1 MKIAIIDYES
11 GNLKSVSKAVEL
23 ASNNILNKSDV
34 KIINSANELKN
45 FDKIVLPGQ
54 GSFKQC
60 YQSLLSIEGMIDEL
74 TSAVL
79 EKQKPILGICV
90 GMQLFSSFGEED
102 GGSKGFDW
110 IKGKVN
116 KINLTDKNLKLPH
129 MGWNNISINQKSKL
143 FSGIENESH
152 FYFVHSFAFDV
163 ENEQFISAKT
173 NYSTEIVSAIEKDNI
188 FGTQFHPEKSQA
200 NGIKILENFME
211 NLWFIGQ

>member
-60 YQSLLSIEGMIDEL
+60 YQSLLSIDGIVDEL

-163 ENEQFISAKT
+163 ENDQFISATT
-173 NYSTEIVSAIEKDNI
+173 NYSTEIVSAVEKDNV

-200 NGIKILENFME
+200 NGIKILENFVK
-211 NLWFIGQ
+211 L

>member
-11 GNLKSVSKAVEL
+11 GNLKSVSKAIEL

-60 YQSLLSIEGMIDEL
+60 YQSLLSIDGIVDEL
-74 TSAVL
+74 TSGVL

-116 KINLTDKNLKLPH
+116 KINLTDKNFKLPH

-152 FYFVHSFAFDV
+152 FYFVHSFAFNV
-163 ENEQFISAKT
+163 ENDQFISATT
-173 NYSTEIVSAIEKDNI
+173 NYSTAIVSAVEKDNI

-200 NGIKILENFME
+200 NGIKILENFIK
-211 NLWFIGQ
+211 L

>member
-60 YQSLLSIEGMIDEL
+60 YQSLLSIDGIVDEL
-74 TSAVL
+74 NSAVL

-102 GGSKGFDW
+102 GGSKGFNW

-163 ENEQFISAKT
+163 ENEEFISATT
-173 NYSTEIVSAIEKDNI
+173 NYSTEIISAVEKDNI

-200 NGIKILENFME
+200 NGIKILENFVK
-211 NLWFIGQ
+211 L

>member
-23 ASNNILNKSDV
+23 ASNNILNNSDV

-74 TSAVL
+74 NSAVL

-163 ENEQFISAKT
+163 ENDQFISATT
-173 NYSTEIVSAIEKDNI
+173 NYSTEIISAVEKDNI

-200 NGIKILENFME
+200 NGIKILENFVK
-211 NLWFIGQ
+211 L

>member
-60 YQSLLSIEGMIDEL
+60 YQSLLSIDGIIDEL
-74 TSAVL
+74 TNAVL
-79 EKQKPILGICV
+79 EKQKLILGICV

-163 ENEQFISAKT
+163 ENDQFISATT
-173 NYSTEIVSAIEKDNI
+173 NYSTKIISAVEKDNI

-200 NGIKILENFME
+200 NGIKILENFVK
-211 NLWFIGQ
+211 L

>member
-152 FYFVHSFAFDV
+152 FYFVHSYAFDV
-163 ENEQFISAKT
+163 ENDQFISATT
-173 NYSTEIVSAIEKDNI
+173 NYSSEIVSAVEKDNI

-200 NGIKILENFME
+200 NGIKILENFVK
-211 NLWFIGQ
+211 L

>member
-23 ASNNILNKSDV
+23 ASNNIFNKSDV
-34 KIINSANELKN
+34 KIINSANKLKN

-74 TSAVL
+74 NSAVL

-163 ENEQFISAKT
+163 ENEQFISATT

-200 NGIKILENFME
+200 NGIKILENFIK
-211 NLWFIGQ
+211 L

>member
-60 YQSLLSIEGMIDEL
+60 YQSLLSIDGIIDEL
-74 TSAVL
+74 TNAVL
-79 EKQKPILGICV
+79 EKQKLILGICV

-129 MGWNNISINQKSKL
+129 MGWNNISINEKSKL

-152 FYFVHSFAFDV
+152 FYFVHSFAFNI
-163 ENEQFISAKT
+163 ENDQFISATT
-173 NYSTEIVSAIEKDNI
+173 NYSSEVVSAVEKDNI

-200 NGIKILENFME
+200 NGIKILENFVK
-211 NLWFIGQ
+211 L

>member
-23 ASNNILNKSDV
+23 ASNNVLNKSDV

-60 YQSLLSIEGMIDEL
+60 YQSLLSIDGIVDEL

-110 IKGKVN
+110 IKGQVN

-163 ENEQFISAKT
+163 ENEQFISATT

-200 NGIKILENFME
+200 NGIKILENFVK
-211 NLWFIGQ
+211 L

>member
-34 KIINSANELKN
+34 KIINSAGELKN
-45 FDKIVLPGQ
+45 FDKVVLPGQ

-60 YQSLLSIEGMIDEL
+60 YQSLLSIDGIIDEL
-74 TSAVL
+74 TNIVL

-90 GMQLFSSFGEED
+90 GMQLFSSFGDED

-110 IKGKVN
+110 IKGIVN

-129 MGWNNISINQKSKL
+129 IGWNNISINQKSKL

-163 ENEQFISAKT
+163 ENDQFISATT
-173 NYSTEIVSAIEKDNI
+173 NYSTAIVSAVEKDNI

-200 NGIKILENFME
+200 NGIKILENFVK
-211 NLWFIGQ
+211 L

>member
-110 IKGKVN
+110 IKGQVN
-116 KINLTDKNLKLPH
+116 KINLTEKNLKLPH

-163 ENEQFISAKT
+163 ENEQFISATT

-200 NGIKILENFME
+200 NGIKILENFVK
-211 NLWFIGQ
+211 L

>member
-23 ASNNILNKSDV
+23 ASNNIFNKSDV

-74 TSAVL
+74 NSAVL

-143 FSGIENESH
+143 FSEIENESH

-163 ENEQFISAKT
+163 ENEQFISATT
-173 NYSTEIVSAIEKDNI
+173 NYSTEIVSAVEKDNI

-200 NGIKILENFME
+200 NGIKILENFVK
-211 NLWFIGQ
+211 L

>member
-23 ASNNILNKSDV
+23 ASNNIFNKSDV

-74 TSAVL
+74 NSAVL

-90 GMQLFSSFGEED
+90 GMLLFSS
-102 GGSKGFDW
+102 
-110 IKGKVN
+110 I
-116 KINLTDKNLKLPH
+116 DKR
-129 MGWNNISINQKSKL
+129 
-143 FSGIENESH
+143 
-152 FYFVHSFAFDV
+152 D
-163 ENEQFISAKT
+163 
-173 NYSTEIVSAIEKDNI
+173 
-188 FGTQFHPEKSQA
+188 
-200 NGIKILENFME
+200 
-211 NLWFIGQ
+211 

>member
-74 TSAVL
+74 NSAVL

-163 ENEQFISAKT
+163 ENDQFISATT
-173 NYSTEIVSAIEKDNI
+173 NYSTEIVSAVEKDNI

-200 NGIKILENFME
+200 NGIKILENFVK
-211 NLWFIGQ
+211 L

>member
-60 YQSLLSIEGMIDEL
+60 YQSLLSIDGIIDEL
-74 TSAVL
+74 TNAVL
-79 EKQKPILGICV
+79 EKQKLILGICV

-102 GGSKGFDW
+102 GGSKGLDW

-116 KINLTDKNLKLPH
+116 KINLKDKNLKLPH

-163 ENEQFISAKT
+163 ENDQFISATT
-173 NYSTEIVSAIEKDNI
+173 NYSTKIISAVEKDNI

-200 NGIKILENFME
+200 NGIKILENFVK
-211 NLWFIGQ
+211 L

>member
-163 ENEQFISAKT
+163 ENDQFISATT
-173 NYSTEIVSAIEKDNI
+173 NYSTAIVSAVEKDNI

-200 NGIKILENFME
+200 NGIKILENFVK
-211 NLWFIGQ
+211 L

>member
-23 ASNNILNKSDV
+23 ASNNILNKSDA

-79 EKQKPILGICV
+79 EKRKPILGICV

-110 IKGKVN
+110 IKGKVK

-152 FYFVHSFAFDV
+152 FIL
-163 ENEQFISAKT
+163 FIALLLMLLMT
-173 NYSTEIVSAIEKDNI
+173 NLFLLKLIIQLKLYLQLKRII
-188 FGTQFHPEKSQA
+188 FLGLNFTQK
-200 NGIKILENFME
+200 KVRRMV
-211 NLWFIGQ
+211 

>member
-60 YQSLLSIEGMIDEL
+60 YRSLLSIDGIVDEL

-116 KINLTDKNLKLPH
+116 KINLIDKNLKLPH
-129 MGWNNISINQKSKL
+129 MGWNNIRINQKSKL

-152 FYFVHSFAFDV
+152 FYFVHSFVFDV
-163 ENEQFISAKT
+163 ENNEFVTAT
-173 NYSTEIVSAIEKDNI
+173 AHHSTEIVSAVEKDNI

-200 NGIKILENFME
+200 KGIKVLENFI
-211 NLWFIGQ
+211 NI

>member
-74 TSAVL
+74 NSAVL

-163 ENEQFISAKT
+163 ENEQFISATT

-200 NGIKILENFME
+200 NGIKILENFVK
-211 NLWFIGQ
+211 L